1 MHLQEEPSGNT
12 QQQQQQQQQPA
23 AAAAA
28 VVAAAAALAAV
39 EMRPSTV
46 AQTGQGQELVSSAGP
61 DPSMS

>member
-12 QQQQQQQQQPA
+12 QQQQQQQQPA

-28 VVAAAAALAAV
+28 AVAAAAALAAV